1 MSKEKNSASVDAGT
15 QAAQIAAA
23 AVRKNTARR
32 LKKKLKPGKIILY
45 ILVGALLCFTAFPM
59 IAMVCRAFMSLEDL
73 FHYPPYIFVH
83 HPTLGNF
90 RDLFTSL
97 SSSEVP
103 FTRYIFNSL
112 WVTIVTVFLSVFI
125 CSMGAYGMV
134 KHKPIGA
141 AVIFNIVVAAL
152 GFSSHVTKIPNYMV
166 VSGLGLINTY
176 AALIVPSIATA
187 YNFFLVKQFC
197 EQLPDSLLEAA
208 RIDGAKELRV
218 FWTIAMPLLK
228 PAWSTLAVFSFVSNW
243 NDSFSPLVYITSDAM
258 KTLPLAL
265 QTMAGGAGVVSRSG
279 TTGAATL
286 LTTAPTI
293 IVYTIMRGRVMQT
306 MTYSG
311 IKS

>member
-1 MSKEKNSASVDAGT
+1 MSKEKKNKNLNGVATKKAPKFR
-15 QAAQIAAA
+15 
-23 AVRKNTARR
+23 RK
-32 LKKKLKPGKIILY
+32 KIKPGKMVLY
-45 ILVGALLCFTAFPM
+45 ILIGCLLVFTAFPM
-59 IAMVCRAFMSLEDL
+59 VAMISRAFMPLEEL
-73 FHYPPYIFVH
+73 YIFPPRIFVRN
-83 HPTLGNF
+83 PTFDNF
-90 RDLFTSL
+90 KDLFTSL
-97 SSSEVP
+97 NSSTVP
-103 FTRYIFNSL
+103 FTRYVFNSL
-112 WVTIVTVFLSVFI
+112 WVTIATVFLSVVI
-125 CSMGAYGMV
+125 CSMGAYGLV

-141 AVIFNIVVAAL
+141 ATIFTVVIAAL
-152 GFSSHVTKIPNYMV
+152 SFSPHVTKIPNYMV
-166 VSGLGLINTY
+166 VSSLGLINSY
-176 AALIVPSIATA
+176 AALIVPSIAVA

-208 RIDGAKELRV
+208 RIDGAKELRI

-265 QTMAGGAGVVSRSG
+265 QTMAGGAGVVARSG
-279 TTGAATL
+279 TVGAATFI
-286 LTTAPTI
+286 TTAPTI

>member
-1 MSKEKNSASVDAGT
+1 MSKENNNKSLNGAGVKP
-15 QAAQIAAA
+15 QKIRRRR
-23 AVRKNTARR
+23 RKI
-32 LKKKLKPGKIILY
+32 KPGKLILY
-45 ILVGALLCFTAFPM
+45 FLVGCLLVFTAFPM
-59 IAMVCRAFMSLEDL
+59 VAMICRAFMPLNEL
-73 FHYPPYIFVH
+73 YIYPPQIFVR
-83 HPTLGNF
+83 HPTLSNF
-90 RDLFTSL
+90 GELLTSL
-97 SSSEVP
+97 NSSTVP
-103 FTRYIFNSL
+103 FTRYVFNSL
-112 WVTIVTVFLSVFI
+112 WVTIVTVFLSVVI

-134 KHKPIGA
+134 KHKPFGA
-141 AVIFNIVVAAL
+141 ATIFTIVIAAL
-152 GFSSHVTKIPNYMV
+152 SFSSHVTKIPNYMV
-166 VSGLGLINTY
+166 VSGMGLINTY
-176 AALIVPSIATA
+176 AALIVPSLATA
-187 YNFFLVKQFC
+187 YNFFLVKQFA

-208 RIDGAKELRV
+208 RIDGAKEFRI

-265 QTMAGGAGVVSRSG
+265 QTMAGGAGVVARSG
-279 TTGAATL
+279 TVGAATL

>member
-1 MSKEKNSASVDAGT
+1 MSKENKNKNLNGT
-15 QAAQIAAA
+15 G
-23 AVRKNTARR
+23 RKLPRFRR
-32 LKKKLKPGKIILY
+32 KKIKPSKVILY
-45 ILVGALLCFTAFPM
+45 FLVGCLLVFTAFPM
-59 IAMVCRAFMSLEDL
+59 VAMICRAFMPLDEL
-73 FHYPPYIFVH
+73 FVYPPRIIVR
-83 HPTLGNF
+83 HPTLSNF
-90 RDLFTSL
+90 ADLLTSL
-97 SSSEVP
+97 NSSTVP
-103 FTRYIFNSL
+103 FTRYVFNSL
-112 WVTIVTVFLSVFI
+112 WVTIVSVFGSVVI

-134 KHKPIGA
+134 KHKPFGA
-141 AVIFNIVVAAL
+141 AAIFTVVIAAL
-152 GFSSHVTKIPNYMV
+152 SFSSHVTKIPNYMV
-166 VSGLGLINTY
+166 VSGMGLINTY
-176 AALIVPSIATA
+176 WALIIPSLATA
-187 YNFFLVKQFC
+187 YNFFLVKQFA

-208 RIDGAKELRV
+208 RIDGAKEFRI

-265 QTMAGGAGVVSRSG
+265 QTMAGGAGVVARSG
-279 TTGAATL
+279 TVGAATL

>member
-1 MSKEKNSASVDAGT
+1 MSKENKNKNLNGT
-15 QAAQIAAA
+15 G
-23 AVRKNTARR
+23 RKIPKFRR
-32 LKKKLKPGKIILY
+32 KRIKPSKIILY
-45 ILVGALLCFTAFPM
+45 ILIGCLLVFTAFPM
-59 IAMVCRAFMSLEDL
+59 VAMICRAFMPLDEL
-73 FHYPPYIFVH
+73 FVYPPRIIVR
-83 HPTLGNF
+83 HPTLSNF
-90 RDLFTSL
+90 ADLLTSL
-97 SSSEVP
+97 NSSTVP
-103 FTRYIFNSL
+103 FTRYVFNSL
-112 WVTIVTVFLSVFI
+112 WVTIVSVFGSVVI

-141 AVIFNIVVAAL
+141 SAIFTVVIAAL
-152 GFSSHVTKIPNYMV
+152 SFSSHVTKIPNYMV

-176 AALIVPSIATA
+176 WSLIIPSLATA
-187 YNFFLVKQFC
+187 YNFFLVKQFA

-208 RIDGAKELRV
+208 RIDGAKEFRI
-218 FWTIAMPLLK
+218 FWKIAMPLLK
-228 PAWSTLAVFSFVSNW
+228 PAWSTLAVFSFVNNW

-265 QTMAGGAGVVSRSG
+265 QTMAGGAGVVARSG
-279 TTGAATL
+279 TVGAATL